1 VDSLPEFQHKNLVL
15 TIRIERESKTT
26 TTKMFEEIKRLS
38 GTKAGIATLIIP
50 PLIGYGVLAVATDY
64 KNESKKPRG
73 LPPIALEEDAF
84 KTLELNT
91 MLQCESSRVIIP
103 MSLITAFNVTL

>member
-1 VDSLPEFQHKNLVL
+1 
-15 TIRIERESKTT
+15 
-26 TTKMFEEIKRLS
+26 MFEEIKRLS